1 MIMQYGTS
9 FTRIILG
16 YRVVVR
22 VSATKDKLGKL
33 SHERLPRRITVTV
46 SIIEGVQMTLTLI
59 LALALM
65 FKSNSENSLR
75 SYSEVSIRFLEEI
88 SIGRTDFPDN

>member
-1 MIMQYGTS
+1 MQYGTS
-9 FTRIILG
+9 FARIVLG

-33 SHERLPRRITVTV
+33 SHKRLPRRITVKV
-46 SIIEGVQMTLTLI
+46 SIIEGVQMTLTLT

-65 FKSNSENSLR
+65 FKSKAR
-75 SYSEVSIRFLEEI
+75 IC
-88 SIGRTDFPDN
+88 